1 MNCCGVLEG
10 YLGLK
15 YTWGG
20 FNPWGW
26 WYKKE
31 GHILKCFWVSKI
43 CKEILLV
50 GTLGCSKIGGTPPPP
65 PPPPPPAAQW
75 REDHLIY
82 NSQDLIEK
90 PSPTELWAALPRNP
104 TCRIAWEIITGEFM
118 IIQNCC
124 KVLDQIC
131 NTVSVKLSLEGCHR
145 WWKEIEGFSAPPSRF
160 WRDSPIFDNFW

>member
-1 MNCCGVLEG
+1 MSAVCAR
-10 YLGLK
+10 K
-15 YTWGG
+15 IWGKSPRADFG
-20 FNPWGW
+20 IGSSGW
-26 WYKKE
+26 
-31 GHILKCFWVSKI
+31 S
-43 CKEILLV
+43 
-50 GTLGCSKIGGTPPPP
+50 
-65 PPPPPPAAQW
+65 QW

-145 WWKEIEGFSAPPSRF
+145 WWKEIEFPFFGVILRF
-160 WRDSPIFDNFW
+160 LTTFDKQFRQTHRWNFPQTFAAVRLVSQLGVAKILRKSWLAFFVK